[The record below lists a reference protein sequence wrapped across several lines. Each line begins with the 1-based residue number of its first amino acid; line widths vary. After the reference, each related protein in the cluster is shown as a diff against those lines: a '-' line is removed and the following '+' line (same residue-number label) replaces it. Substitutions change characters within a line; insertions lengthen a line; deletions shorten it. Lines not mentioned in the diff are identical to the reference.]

1 MLSLCL
7 YKSKKFTSTFILIF
21 VSIFLSISN
30 VAYAETMTSENFQL
44 VNNAGQVT
52 AQLTAGGDGTPGLFI
67 YDNNRVPRIT
77 IGLYKDQVP
86 TITINDAKG
95 KATGIEQTLSKMEIA
110 TVQALQEQIRKQGIE
125 TAHAVQW
132 ASEVSKEINKLKEKE
147 VQDAKTAEQLAN
159 ESGRTS
165 DCQLSDSELLFY
177 QSLVKGTNPLA
188 KP

>member
-95 KATGIEQTLSKMEIA
+95 KATGILRMMDNGGNPVLVLKDHEQDKIVIDKMVCE
-110 TVQALQEQIRKQGIE
+110 
-125 TAHAVQW
+125 
-132 ASEVSKEINKLKEKE
+132 
-147 VQDAKTAEQLAN
+147 
-159 ESGRTS
+159 
-165 DCQLSDSELLFY
+165 
-177 QSLVKGTNPLA
+177 
-188 KP
+188 